1 MEKIR
6 NEIYIKHEI
15 NSLKDPK
22 IIDLFRQHK
31 IEGYGVYWMLLEY
44 LQGTETGTIQEKQ
57 IEKRA
62 PIWLQTDAEKAS
74 EIVKTCLE
82 IHLLE
87 YSNDGENSSDGER
100 EIYSPMLKEQR
111 EEMKAEKDK
120 WRNFG
125 KKGAE
130 AKKEKAAAEAAKATT
145 ETATE
150 ETATAINSSET
161 IKRSIKKICAKF
173 KESEKPIYYRLIKTL
188 IKEISDGDEILGAE
202 MIDEALEKYDKAA
215 AIKNGK
221 MTFTIMDFLNP
232 IRFLKL
238 HNGSYD
244 KDYSKPRS
252 RAADAGLT
260 FENIDY

>member
-57 IEKRA
+57 IEKIA

-130 AKKEKAAAEAAKATT
+130 AKKAAAIAAKTAAENSPFATLCKKVCDKFGV
-145 ETATE
+145 EMVPFYFGKL
-150 ETATAINSSET
+150 SKLLET
-161 IKRSIKKICAKF
+161 IAK
-173 KESEKPIYYRLIKTL
+173 
-188 IKEISDGDEILGAE
+188 DGD
-202 MIDEALEKYDKAA
+202 LERAAAVVCETLDKLDTAK
-215 AIKNGK
+215 AIKNGR
-221 MTFTIMDFLNP
+221 MTFTIEHFLNP
-232 IRFLKL
+232 DTFFKLKD
-238 HNGSYD
+238 GAYD
-244 KDYSKPRS
+244 KDHSKPRS